1 MHLSL
6 DGEDACSPGRL
17 HQSISI
23 PGTQLPLPVEAACP
37 TLSLGDSLTHSLP
50 WLWLCLG
57 KTARRRHS
65 ELGCPKH
72 ARTPSVPLS
81 SGCEIKLLWLD
92 HTMAKPVFHHFRQYL
107 FSSYHVP
114 DTIVGTGVT
123 TMKTRCTIAT
133 ALTFPLPVLLN
144 CAGTLSFS
152 TGRHIPGCFFF
163 LRFISKGNIWTDLK
177 EFKT

>member
-1 MHLSL
+1 MARTLAPLAASISLSL
-6 DGEDACSPGRL
+6 SLALSSCYRWKQLALLSP
-17 HQSISI
+17 S
-23 PGTQLPLPVEAACP
+23 V
-37 TLSLGDSLTHSLP
+37 THSLP

-72 ARTPSVPLS
+72 ACTPSVPLS

-92 HTMAKPVFHHFRQYL
+92 RTMAKPVFHHFRQYL

-114 DTIVGTGVT
+114 DTIAGTGVT

-144 CAGTLSFS
+144 CAATLSFS
-152 TGRHIPGCFFF
+152 MGRHIPGFFF
-163 LRFISKGNIWTDLK
+163 F
-177 EFKT
+177 